1 MDEGRKRVLLIAAT
15 ILVSRHLRTEN
26 ELLAYRAFPHT
37 ESLISSAI
45 RIAARIMDKIDKV
58 DS

>member
-1 MDEGRKRVLLIAAT
+1 MDEGRKRVLVIAAT

-26 ELLAYRAFPHT
+26 ELLGYRASPHT

-45 RIAARIMDKIDKV
+45 RIAARIMDKIDKA